1 MNVLRAW
8 MRMQMLF
15 YAWGMYFQKSKSQNK
30 PFQLSENKKLSRHH
44 HEIIDLKGK
53 SRAREG

>member
-1 MNVLRAW
+1 VDECKCY
-8 MRMQMLF
+8 F